1 MARGGESVRIVRP
14 SCSRPDGSLRLV
26 TAAGIACLLLLPN
39 LATAQ
44 GNGAIGGTATDTTG
58 GVLPGVTVEARSPA
72 LIEQVRTAVTDGT
85 GNYLIVALPPGTYS
99 VTFTLPGFS
108 TLVREGV
115 ALASGFTA
123 NITAELAVGTLTE
136 TVTVTRATPVV
147 DVQNIRQSEIVG
159 RDVFEVLPT
168 QRQHDSL
175 ALLIPAMNI
184 EAGPTGALSIDTG
197 GIGGEGNNRL
207 MIHGSVEE
215 DAEVHVDGL
224 DIGMVAMEGAPQ
236 GTPFDAGVAEYVYDY
251 SANSAEVE
259 TGGVRLNMVPREG
272 SNTFSG
278 GFFTGFAHPSWLMN
292 NVSQDLIDRGIQ
304 GGEAGGVGMDQSWQV
319 APTIGGPIVK
329 DKLWFFL
336 AYSFRRGSVLPANLF
351 NSADS
356 SALAYVPNLDDP
368 TIDRTDIYEGSMRL
382 TWQAS
387 SKDKV
392 QWYWANNHSSQ
403 NPSLTGSQL
412 FPIFIAP
419 EAGSNVVTSPNNY
432 QLKWTRPQTN
442 RILFEAAVGMQPS
455 HNLLIDLSE
464 TGIHGNCR
472 GDCSAFDTRSDLPS
486 VFEFNGLTMSRNMGF
501 FFGGTDRHFQ
511 TTNTMVRGSM
521 SYVTGSHNLKVGFS
535 TNGKSQTE
543 SSTSNNNWTNMSTLL
558 GLPVNAHFENI
569 PPETNELFNVGVYA
583 QEQWTIDRF
592 TVNAGLR
599 FDYFDGSYPDHN
611 SPAGVWA
618 PANAFTG
625 FSAVTWKD
633 LQPRLGVV
641 YDLRGDGRTALKV
654 TASRFGSRDAIELSS
669 EFNPAG
675 NNTRQT
681 RLWFDGAGG
690 HPVFFPPGGLPA
702 CIPTASDPT
711 ASTCIADDGLP
722 QGDPFNPL
730 PNGEFLSGTDNLAFG
745 TPIITAFSDPEW
757 AYGWGK
763 KHANWEFSGSVQH
776 ELLSNVSMDVGY
788 FRRRYVNFDTWD
800 NRAVGP
806 EDFDTY
812 TIIVPE
818 DPRLPDGGGYPLT
831 LVDMKPEAFGRL
843 QNNFQTDANRLGGET
858 EAWQGVDV
866 SLSARLD
873 DLLVQGG
880 FSTGKRVNDL
890 CGVRESV
897 PEIFFGSPVTFAA
910 SRLEGTVGSEGSVIA
925 NEFCDINENWLTNV
939 SVFGA
944 YTLPYDI
951 DLSAAFF
958 SRPGV
963 PRKAIYLVPTA
974 DVIAALGRPSSL
986 PQVPTVNVIPPGTEF
1001 GDRLNQLDFRVGK
1014 AFDLAASGTFRAS
1027 FDIYNVFNGN
1037 AVGREQAGI
1046 VPGASGADQY
1056 LTPLGLQP
1064 GRLFKIS
1071 LQYSY

>member
-1 MARGGESVRIVRP
+1 MKIVRP
-14 SCSRPDGSLRLV
+14 TGSRLDGRLNFV
-26 TAAGIACLLLLPN
+26 TVAGIACLLLLPT
-39 LATAQ
+39 LVSAQ
-44 GNGAIGGTATDTTG
+44 GNAAIGGTATDTTG
-58 GVLPGVTVEARSPA
+58 GVLPGVTVEVRSPA

-85 GNYLIVALPPGTYS
+85 GQYLVVALPSGSYT

-115 ALASGFTA
+115 ELTGGFTA
-123 NITAELAVGTLTE
+123 NITVELAVGTLAE
-136 TVTVTRATPVV
+136 TVTVTDASPTI
-147 DVQNIRQSEIVG
+147 DVQNVRQSEVID
-159 RDVFEVLPT
+159 RDIFEVLPT

-175 ALLIPAMNI
+175 ALLIPAMNL

-251 SANSAEVE
+251 SGNSAEVE
-259 TGGVRLNMVPREG
+259 TGGVRLNMIPREG
-272 SNTFSG
+272 GNEFSG

-292 NVSQDLIDRGIQ
+292 NVSQELIDRGIQ

-319 APTIGGPIVK
+319 APTIGGPIVQ
-329 DKLWFFL
+329 DKLWFF
-336 AYSFRRGSVLPANLF
+336 ASYAFRRGSVLPANLF
-351 NSADS
+351 NSEDT
-356 SALAYVPNLDDP
+356 SALSYVPDLDNP

-419 EAGSNVVTSPNNY
+419 EAGSNLVTSPNNY

-442 RILFEAAVGMQPS
+442 RILFEMAVGMQPS
-455 HNLLIDLSE
+455 HNLLIDMSE
-464 TGIHGNCR
+464 TGVHGNCR
-472 GDCSAFDTRSDLPS
+472 GDCSAFGTNSTIPS
-486 VFEFNGLTMSRNMGF
+486 AFEFIGLTMSRNMGF

-543 SSTSNNNWTNMSTLL
+543 SSTSNNNWTNMATLF
-558 GLPVNAHFENI
+558 GSPVQAYFENI

-583 QEQWTIDRF
+583 QDQWTIDRF
-592 TVNAGLR
+592 TVNAGVR

-618 PANAFTG
+618 PANSFSG

-641 YDLRGDGRTALKV
+641 YDLRGDGRTALKA
-654 TASRFGSRDAIELSS
+654 TASRFGSRDAIGLSS

-681 RLWFDGAGG
+681 RTWLDGA
-690 HPVFFPPGGLPA
+690 VCFDPA
-702 CIPTASDPT
+702 VCIPG
-711 ASTCIADDGLP
+711 DGLP
-722 QGDPFNPL
+722 QGDPLNPAN
-730 PNGEFLSGTDNLAFG
+730 NGELFAGGNPAFG

-763 KHANWEFSGSVQH
+763 KHSNWEFSGSLQH
-776 ELLSNVSMDVGY
+776 ELLSGVSMDVGY
-788 FRRRYVNFDTWD
+788 FRRRYINFETWD

-831 LVDMKPEAFGRL
+831 LVDMKPEAFGRV
-843 QNNFQTDANRLGGET
+843 QNNFTTDANRLGGET
-858 EAWQGVDV
+858 ETWQGVDV
-866 SLSARLD
+866 NLSARLD
-873 DLLVQGG
+873 ALLVQGG
-880 FSTGKRVNDL
+880 FATGKRVNDL

-897 PEIFFGSPVTFAA
+897 PEIFFGSPSTFAA
-910 SRLEGTVGSEGSVIA
+910 SRLEGTAGSEGSVIA
-925 NEFCDINENWLTNV
+925 NEHCDINENWLTNV

-944 YTLPYDI
+944 YTFPYDI
-951 DLSAAFF
+951 DLSFALF

-963 PRKAIYLVPTA
+963 PRKAIYLVPA
-974 DVIAALGRPSSL
+974 DVIVAALGRPSSQPSTSL
-986 PQVPTVNVIPPGTEF
+986 DVIAPGTEF
-1001 GDRLNQLDFRVGK
+1001 GDRLTQLDFRVGK
-1014 AFDLAASGTFRAS
+1014 VFDLAAAGNFRAS
-1027 FDIYNVFNGN
+1027 FDIYNLFNGN

-1046 VPGASGADQY
+1046 TPGASGSDQY

-1064 GRLFKIS
+1064 GRLFKVS
-1071 LQYSY
+1071 LQYNF